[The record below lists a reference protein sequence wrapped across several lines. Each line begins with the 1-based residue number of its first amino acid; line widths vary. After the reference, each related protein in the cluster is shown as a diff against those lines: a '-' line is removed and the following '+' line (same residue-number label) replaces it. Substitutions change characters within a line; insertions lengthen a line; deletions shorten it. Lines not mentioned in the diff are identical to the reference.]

1 MVIGVPK
8 EIKDHEF
15 RVALTPNGVKELCG
29 RGYRVC
35 VQKSAGV
42 GSGFADQAYREAGGV
57 NYMNISR
64 RKKKLKKMNGKP
76 TKKL

>member
-35 VQKSAGV
+35 VQEGTGE
-42 GSGFADQAYREAGGV
+42 GSGFSDQ
-57 NYMNISR
+57 S
-64 RKKKLKKMNGKP
+64 LS
-76 TKKL
+76 